1 MMTINLWI
9 VVMFFTWTY
18 SNPCRCNPLVLEIS
32 FFRPD
37 AEVML
42 WAIKMF
48 LHSFNLDWT
57 ILKKDSFG
65 VFIHVSYTRFFSYAL
80 SGTYW
85 KQKIRMNHELF
96 FPSFMRHQSSTI
108 RRAAR
113 FPLTFSAALHRSK
126 ETNSDRPVS
135 REKSPFFARCFFL
148 VALNKMCTN
157 FWWWFMKLDKE
168 GLWYTG
174 ILKKHNIC

>member
-9 VVMFFTWTY
+9 VVMLFTWTY
-18 SNPCRCNPLVLEIS
+18 SNPCWCNPLVLEIS
-32 FFRPD
+32 FFKPD

-48 LHSFNLDWT
+48 LHRFNLDGT

-65 VFIHVSYTRFFSYAL
+65 VFIHVSYTRFFSYVL

-85 KQKIRMNHELF
+85 KQKIRMNPGVV
-96 FPSFMRHQSSTI
+96 FPSFIKRHKNHQQS
-108 RRAAR
+108 AR
-113 FPLTFSAALHRSK
+113 LQGFHWHLQHFTDQKKQTPTDRSLAR
-126 ETNSDRPVS
+126 NRH
-135 REKSPFFARCFFL
+135 FARCFFL
-148 VALNKMCTN
+148 VVLNKMCTN